1 MGGDC
6 MSIKPMD
13 FQVMFPKTTEVS
25 KTYNDEANKNQ
36 AMQQQLASTNREKID
51 NSMKQV
57 VARENV
63 EHGRVSEKQEKD
75 DSRQNEKKKKQK
87 NTRNTPTIDIRI

>member
-1 MGGDC
+1 

-13 FQVMFPKTTEVS
+13 FQVMFPKTSELS

-36 AMQQQLASTNREKID
+36 AIYQQQAEANRDRID

-63 EHGRVSEKQEKD
+63 KQGRVNEKQEKD
-75 DSRQNEKKKKQK
+75 NNRQNDKKKKQK
-87 NTRNTPTIDIRI
+87 NDQNTPTIDIRI

>member
-1 MGGDC
+1 

-13 FQVMFPKTTEVS
+13 FQVMFPKTSELS

-36 AMQQQLASTNREKID
+36 AVYQQQAESNRQKVD
-51 NSMKQV
+51 QNLKQV

-63 EHGRVSEKQEKD
+63 QHGRVNEKQAKD
-75 DSRQNEKKKKQK
+75 NNKQNDKKKKQK
-87 NTRNTPTIDIRI
+87 NNENSSTIDIRI

>member
-1 MGGDC
+1 

-13 FQVMFPKTTEVS
+13 FQVLYPKTTELS

-36 AMQQQLASTNREKID
+36 AVHQQQAEANRDRID
-51 NSMKQV
+51 HSMKQV

-63 EHGRVSEKQEKD
+63 QGGRVNEKQQKD
-75 DSRQNEKKKKQK
+75 NNKQNEKKKKQK
-87 NTRNTPTIDIRI
+87 NNEENTPRIDIRI